1 MPSMSDPDK
10 VKFSDQTGLSF
21 QNYYQL
27 SADEHLLFYL
37 VVHHITHCH
46 HVRSILFVL
55 ELGSLFRSN
64 SCNCQFRTDIF
75 LLLFLRRR
83 NATYIENEST
93 VHSILIE
100 RSLSNLRIT
109 TRSFPLLFIIFLRID
124 FRHCF
129 PPARAANLIFN
140 LPSSPFEIREWTPS
154 FGKLHEILG
163 ERSSAVDSSN
173 FARLPPSTTSQKT
186 SPPPQHQETQHQKH
200 CPERRTTLLC
210 NS

>member
-27 SADEHLLFYL
+27 SADEHPLFYL

-46 HVRSILFVL
+46 HVRAILFVL

-109 TRSFPLLFIIFLRID
+109 TRSFPLLFIIFLRTD

>member
-1 MPSMSDPDK
+1 
-10 VKFSDQTGLSF
+10 
-21 QNYYQL
+21 
-27 SADEHLLFYL
+27 
-37 VVHHITHCH
+37 
-46 HVRSILFVL
+46 
-55 ELGSLFRSN
+55 
-64 SCNCQFRTDIF
+64 
-75 LLLFLRRR
+75 LRRR

-93 VHSILIE
+93 VHSILTE

-109 TRSFPLLFIIFLRID
+109 TRSFPLLFIVFLRTD

-210 NS
+210 NSQTRRQHRSTRRREREKSGVGKTTKATLSPPTKRHRDLRRRR